1 MRLKIMG
8 ICLVAVFAMA
18 AVVSAS
24 ASAAAPAFY
33 ECAKLTKNPTT
44 KKYEGKYSEKTCA
57 KEASPTEQAEGKK
70 NKYELK
76 EGIGAKGKPFKGKGP
91 AATLHTPAV
100 GGEVTCKSFK
110 DSGSINT
117 PTTENKVV
125 SEFKT
130 CESLKKKCASPGQK
144 AGTIKTNSLAG
155 ELGYISKS
163 PLKVGVLLKPES
175 GSVLAEFNCEG
186 LEIETTGSV
195 IGEQKGDINV
205 FNKTSENVF
214 TINGE
219 GLQSVKNFEGGS
231 NHELL
236 SKINGSGPFPSGQQA
251 TAVNKGEEL
260 EIKA

>member
-8 ICLVAVFAMA
+8 LCLVAVFAMSA
-18 AVVSAS
+18 AISAS
-24 ASAAAPAFY
+24 ASAAAPAFF
-33 ECAKLTKNPTT
+33 ECAKLTAKPFT
-44 KKYEGKYSEKTCA
+44 GKYTDKACS
-57 KEASPTEQAEGKK
+57 KEASKTEQEEGKK

-76 EGIGAKGKPFKGKGP
+76 EGVGAKGKPFKGKGP

-100 GGEVTCKSFK
+100 GGEVTCKSFL
-110 DSGSINT
+110 DEGTINT
-117 PTTENKVV
+117 PTTENKVTSV
-125 SEFKT
+125 FKT

-144 AGTIKTNSLAG
+144 AGTIKTNNLAG

-163 PLKVGVLLKPES
+163 PLKVGVLLKPET
-175 GSVLAEFNCEG
+175 GTVLAEFNCEG

-205 FNKTSENVF
+205 FSKTSENVF

-260 EIKA
+260 QIKA

>member
-8 ICLVAVFAMA
+8 LCLVAVFAMA
-18 AVVSAS
+18 AVVSSS
-24 ASAAAPAFY
+24 ASAAAPAFF
-33 ECAKLTKNPTT
+33 ECHKQTT
-44 KKYEGKYSEKTCA
+44 KPYTGKFTDKACSKAAT
-57 KEASPTEQAEGKK
+57 AEEIAAGKK
-70 NKYELK
+70 NKYELQ
-76 EGIGAKGKPFKGKGP
+76 EGTGAKGKPFKGKGP

-110 DSGSINT
+110 DEGTINT
-117 PTTENKVV
+117 PTTENKVT

-130 CESLKKKCASPGQK
+130 CESLKKKCASAGQK
-144 AGTIKTNSLAG
+144 AGTIKTSLLAG

-163 PLKVGVLLKPES
+163 PLKVGVLLKPET
-175 GSVLAEFNCEG
+175 GTVLAAFNCEG

-205 FNKTSENVF
+205 FSKKSENVF

-219 GLQSVKNFEGGS
+219 GFQSVKNFEGGS

-251 TAVNKGEEL
+251 TAVNTGEEL

>member
-8 ICLVAVFAMA
+8 LCLVAVFAMA

-24 ASAAAPAFY
+24 ASAAEPAFY
-33 ECAKLTKNPTT
+33 ECAKLTAKPYT
-44 KKYEGKYSEKTCA
+44 GKFTDKACSKA
-57 KEASPTEQAEGKK
+57 ASAEEIAAGKK

-76 EGIGAKGKPFKGKGP
+76 EGIGTKGKAFKGKGP

-100 GGEVTCKSFK
+100 GGEVTCKSFA
-110 DSGSINT
+110 DTGFINT

-125 SEFKT
+125 STFKT
-130 CESLKKKCASPGQK
+130 CESLKKKCLSPGAK
-144 AGTIKTNSLAG
+144 AGTIVTKNLQGA
-155 ELGYISKS
+155 LGYISKS
-163 PLKVGVLLKPES
+163 PLKVGVVLSPET
-175 GSVLAEFNCEG
+175 GTVLAEFNCEG

-205 FNKTSENVF
+205 FNKKSENVF
-214 TINGE
+214 TVNGE
-219 GLQSVKNFEGGS
+219 GLQSVKSFEGGS
-231 NHELL
+231 THELL

-251 TAVNKGEEL
+251 TAVNTGEEL

>member
-8 ICLVAVFAMA
+8 LCLVAVFAMA

-33 ECAKLTKNPTT
+33 ECAKLTAKPFT
-44 KKYEGKYSEKTCA
+44 GKYTDKKCS
-57 KEASPTEQAEGKK
+57 KEASPTEIAEGKK

-76 EGIGAKGKPFKGKGP
+76 EGVGKGKEFKGKGP

-110 DSGSINT
+110 DAGFINT

-130 CESLKKKCASPGQK
+130 CESLKKKCVSPGAK
-144 AGTIKTNSLAG
+144 AGTIITKNLKG

-163 PLKVGVLLKPES
+163 PLKVGVVLSPET
-175 GSVLAEFNCEG
+175 GTVLAEFNCEG

-205 FNKTSENVF
+205 FSKTSENVF
-214 TINGE
+214 TVNGE
-219 GLQSVKNFEGGS
+219 GFQSVKSFEGGS